1 MLWWIPALALA
12 AEGTNPLV
20 LSPRVETLDNG
31 LTVILLEDHRTDT
44 IALHLAYGVGARDEA
59 EVERG
64 SAHLFEHLMFEGSAN
79 VPTNAFDEW
88 LTAAGGENNAYTSED
103 VTAYHMLFPSGA
115 LDLALFLESDRMGF
129 LEAGLIQENLENQQK
144 VVLQERAEGYAEPNG
159 RDWDAMGRLTW
170 PGDHPYHHPVI
181 GTVADIEG
189 FSLPAVR
196 SFWEAHYR
204 SRNAVLA
211 LVGNFETEAAL
222 ERVEHWFSDVPDRG
236 EPTPRAN
243 EPLPGGVEDRHGM
256 LFDDVEER
264 TLYMIWETVPL
275 YHPDEPAL
283 DLLAQLLSGGRG
295 TRLDDQLYHEH
306 QRTSDIG
313 MFTLN
318 SDRAGQILLYASS
331 PKTKLHK
338 LHKLVTKEIAAL
350 VARPPTAEEVARA
363 RRTYRGWILDALEQ
377 PDRKA
382 EILVDCLR
390 QTGQADCLAT
400 DWARYEAIT
409 PADVL
414 RVAQTYLIDQAPN
427 TLSVVPRGDD
437 GAMEGAQLVELP

>member
-1 MLWWIPALALA
+1 MLSWIPALALA
-12 AEGTNPLV
+12 ADGPLAMD
-20 LSPRVETLDNG
+20 PRVETLDNG

-59 EVERG
+59 DVERG

-88 LTAAGGENNAYTSED
+88 LTAAGGDNNAYTSED
-103 VTAYHMLFPSGA
+103 VTAYHMEFPSGA
-115 LDLALFLESDRMGF
+115 LELALFLESDRMGF
-129 LEAGLIQENLENQQK
+129 LEAGLVQDNLENQQK

-159 RDWDAMGRLTW
+159 RDWDALGRISW
-170 PGDHPYHHPVI
+170 PADHPYHHPVI
-181 GTVADIEG
+181 GTVADIEA

-196 SFWEAHYR
+196 GFWEAHYR

-211 LVGNFETEAAL
+211 LVGNFETEEAL

-236 EPTPRAN
+236 EPVERDN
-243 EPLPGGVEDRHGM
+243 SPLPGGVRDHHGM

-264 TLYMIWETVPL
+264 TLYVVWETVPL
-275 YHPDEPAL
+275 GHADEPAL
-283 DLLAQLLSGGRG
+283 DLLSQLLSGGRG
-295 TRLDDQLYHEH
+295 TRLDDQLYYEH
-306 QRTSDIG
+306 QRTSDVG

-318 SDRAGQILLYASS
+318 NDRAGQILLYASS
-331 PKTKLHK
+331 PKTPLAKVYKL
-338 LHKLVTKEIAAL
+338 AL
-350 VARPPTAEEVARA
+350 KQIQGLIKDPPTAEEVARA
-363 RRTYRGWILDALEQ
+363 RRAHRGWLLDALEQ

-382 EILVDCLR
+382 EILVDCFR
-390 QTGQADCLAT
+390 WTQEADCLVPR
-400 DWARYEAIT
+400 WARYEAVT

-414 RVAQTYLIDQAPN
+414 RVAQTYLIEQQPN

-437 GAMEGAQLVELP
+437 GAMDGAQLVELP